1 MALATID
8 TSLLRRIARLAD
20 TDEDRKAIERAILQA
35 EARVAERHSFNRAQ
49 WFTMTLESAARDA
62 TGPDLIERLECF
74 PVLDLLILRQI
85 AHDTVANSMG
95 AGIMGATFEVSMGPT
110 NSQRHALIE
119 VARAI
124 DRCLA
129 RLVGEALSQP
139 GGITAHATM
148 LSEAASS
155 ALAGEFQWHPAPTT
169 GPLWPGWKFPT
180 PFRSNLPGAAAPGSD
195 TTP

>member
-1 MALATID
+1 MPLATID
-8 TSLLRRIARLAD
+8 TSLLRRLARCAD
-20 TDEDRKAIERAILQA
+20 TDDDRGQIERAILQA
-35 EARVAERHSFNRAQ
+35 EARVAERHSLTRAR

-62 TGPDLIERLECF
+62 TGAELLERLECF

-85 AHDTVANSMG
+85 AHDTVATSM
-95 AGIMGATFEVSMGPT
+95 AAHLMGSPFEVNLGPT

-129 RLVGEALSQP
+129 RLVGEALSNA

-148 LSEAASS
+148 LSEAASA